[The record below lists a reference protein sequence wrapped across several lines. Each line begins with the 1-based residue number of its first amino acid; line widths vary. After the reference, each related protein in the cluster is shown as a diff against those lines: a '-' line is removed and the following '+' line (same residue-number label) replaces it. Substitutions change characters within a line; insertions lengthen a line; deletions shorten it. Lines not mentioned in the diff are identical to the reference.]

1 MMLGPTLEAVHAWLS
16 IDPSD
21 TYSDYTANP
30 EYTASNPSINNP
42 HTSTSSTT
50 YTDADH
56 FRAIP
61 GAAPTGP
68 AELTSLFA
76 NLTLGLW
83 NSVVGGVAGGSSGA
97 MNSNSAQSRD
107 NKGPVVPAEAF
118 TGIVMHYFIDSQQ
131 VNELFFLS
139 FCLPI
144 FKVSQILLFPF
155 STRICASALM
165 IVLPQ
170 RLSPPPV
177 PLYLHS

>member
-1 MMLGPTLEAVHAWLS
+1 MSYMLIETQLWLFQMMLGPTLEAIHAWLS

-30 EYTASNPSINNP
+30 EYSATNHSSSNS
-42 HTSTSSTT
+42 HTDVNSTT

-83 NSVVGGVAGGSSGA
+83 NSVVGGGATGGGSGGA
-97 MNSNSAQSRD
+97 MISNSAHHRD
-107 NKGPVVPAEAF
+107 HKGPVVPAEAF

-131 VNELFFLS
+131 V
-139 FCLPI
+139 
-144 FKVSQILLFPF
+144 K
-155 STRICASALM
+155 
-165 IVLPQ
+165 
-170 RLSPPPV
+170 
-177 PLYLHS
+177 PL

>member
-1 MMLGPTLEAVHAWLS
+1 MLGPTLEAVHAWLS

-42 HTSTSSTT
+42 LTDTSSTT

-83 NSVVGGVAGGSSGA
+83 NSVVGGVAGGSGGA
-97 MNSNSAQSRD
+97 ITNNSAPSRD

-131 VNELFFLS
+131 VNELFFL
-139 FCLPI
+139 
-144 FKVSQILLFPF
+144 LLFFFFLFYRKPNLSYSF
-155 STRICASALM
+155 SN
-165 IVLPQ
+165 
-170 RLSPPPV
+170 
-177 PLYLHS
+177 

>member
-1 MMLGPTLEAVHAWLS
+1 MLGPTIEAVHAWLS

-30 EYTASNPSINNP
+30 EYATVNPQIASSGP
-42 HTSTSSTT
+42 HATT

-68 AELTSLFA
+68 AELTSLLA

-83 NSVVGGVAGGSSGA
+83 NSVVGGAGVGGSSGGA
-97 MNSNSAQSRD
+97 VNSNSAR
-107 NKGPVVPAEAF
+107 NNEGKGPVVPAEAF

-131 VNELFFLS
+131 VKQTHCIPNLS
-139 FCLPI
+139 LNH
-144 FKVSQILLFPF
+144 
-155 STRICASALM
+155 R
-165 IVLPQ
+165 
-170 RLSPPPV
+170 
-177 PLYLHS
+177 